1 MSAHTHRSSIGG
13 LGSQQSDQSE
23 VWRKGQSPVANN
35 VDTTLLSIILCI
47 TVYYMGMYSMY
58 SMTQRICGFDL
69 WVRKIPLEKEM
80 ATHSSILA

>member
-47 TVYYMGMYSMY
+47 TVYYMGMYSMSTAFKDFENVASGISLFTSY
-58 SMTQRICGFDL
+58 
-69 WVRKIPLEKEM
+69 
-80 ATHSSILA
+80 